1 MNSQRAF
8 LSNES
13 NYTVFRVGDKVIRFR
28 APYSLEHYTEV
39 KEWNHGSVCQKTSTL
54 PYRKCR
60 GEYCSPAN
68 LAQQRSFWKASH
80 KANGHGR
87 AMLAPTMR
95 FFDSLHG
102 YIVAMAKYK
111 QNDRPEEEYI
121 DLIPILKNLY
131 FDPETFLA
139 TIKEVRV
146 ANG

>member
-1 MNSQRAF
+1 MNSQRAI

-39 KEWNHGSVCQKTSTL
+39 KEW
-54 PYRKCR
+54 
-60 GEYCSPAN
+60 
-68 LAQQRSFWKASH
+68 
-80 KANGHGR
+80 
-87 AMLAPTMR
+87 
-95 FFDSLHG
+95 DHG

-139 TIKEVRV
+139 PIKEVRV
-146 ANG
+146 ANGYAFRCSPEGFRVLNLNCPDKAVVLSKDGEVLETSMDDIEIQIVKDYLEKNRKFLEE

>member
-1 MNSQRAF
+1 MNSQRAI

-39 KEWNHGSVCQKTSTL
+39 KEWNHG
-54 PYRKCR
+54 
-60 GEYCSPAN
+60 
-68 LAQQRSFWKASH
+68 
-80 KANGHGR
+80 
-87 AMLAPTMR
+87 
-95 FFDSLHG
+95 

-121 DLIPILKNLY
+121 DLIPVLKNLY
-131 FDPETFLA
+131 FDPDTFLA
-139 TIKEVRV
+139 PIKEVSV